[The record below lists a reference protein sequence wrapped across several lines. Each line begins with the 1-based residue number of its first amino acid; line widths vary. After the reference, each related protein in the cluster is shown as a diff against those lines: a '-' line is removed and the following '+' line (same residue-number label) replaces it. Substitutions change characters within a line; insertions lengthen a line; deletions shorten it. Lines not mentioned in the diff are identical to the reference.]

1 MMSNSRLLLVS
12 AASGGLFFGFIGAVA
27 ATGTSVLLPG
37 LGLVVAGP
45 LVGGFIGAVFGSVL
59 GLIAAAIIIL
69 MRRKT
74 YP

>member
-1 MMSNSRLLLVS
+1 MSNSRLLLVS
-12 AASGGLFFGFIGAVA
+12 ATLGGLFFGFFGAIA
-27 ATGTSVLLPG
+27 AAGTSVLLPG

-45 LVGGFIGAVFGSVL
+45 LVGGFIGAVFGAML

-69 MRRKT
+69 VRRKP